1 MLVIDGGYSKAYQ
14 PTTGI
19 AGYPLLY
26 NSYGLQLVSHQP
38 FTSKQ
43 DAIRSGKDIVST
55 VRVVKHELQRKS
67 VADTDIGENI
77 KEKIRVLYNLLR
89 NYD

>member
-1 MLVIDGGYSKAYQ
+1 MEILKAYQ
-14 PTTGI
+14 PTTGDRWI
-19 AGYPLLY
+19 YIIVY

-77 KEKIRVLYNLLR
+77 KEKLSFV
-89 NYD
+89 

>member
-1 MLVIDGGYSKAYQ
+1 
-14 PTTGI
+14 
-19 AGYPLLY
+19 
-26 NSYGLQLVSHQP
+26 
-38 FTSKQ
+38 
-43 DAIRSGKDIVST
+43 
-55 VRVVKHELQRKS
+55 VVKHELQRKS